1 MLVGWLA
8 YRRSRAVL
16 LALPVLAVLA
26 TQMAVGEIQYRIDM
40 LWWIVLI
47 HVTLAALLW
56 AATVV
61 FVAMVWRPR
70 DRSRMAR

>member
-1 MLVGWLA
+1 
-8 YRRSRAVL
+8 
-16 LALPVLAVLA
+16 
-26 TQMAVGEIQYRIDM
+26 MAVGEIQYRIDM

-61 FVAMVWRPR
+61 FVAVVWRPR
-70 DRSRMAR
+70 GRSRMAR